1 MAENSLITAGTAT
14 AIPDVARE
22 ARAKFK
28 GQSNGA
34 RAWRR
39 FRQNRLAL
47 AGLVIVAFM
56 VLMALGAP
64 LISRY
69 ITHVSLSKQ
78 SLLSK
83 YVPAGSKASGGA
95 LYLFG
100 ADELGRDIFTRI
112 AYGAQVSLGV
122 ALLAAT
128 VAVSVGT
135 IVGAVAAYYGG
146 WVDSV
151 LMRFVDVMLCIP
163 SLILLIL
170 VGALVHV
177 GPQILAIIIALLGW
191 FGLSRI
197 IRAEILSV
205 RQREYVEAARVIGAR
220 DRQIIFRHIL
230 PNVTHIIIIFATGAL
245 PAFILEEAALS
256 FLGLGIQPPTPSW
269 GNMLT
274 NALAA
279 LYQSPGV
286 AFYPG
291 LFITLTVLAFIIIGN
306 ALRDALD
313 PRLTK

>member
-1 MAENSLITAGTAT
+1 MAEQSLTTAGTAT
-14 AIPDVARE
+14 AIADAGRE
-22 ARAKFK
+22 ARTQFK
-28 GQSNGA
+28 SLSNRA

-47 AGLVIVAFM
+47 AGLVVVALM

-83 YVPAGSKASGGA
+83 YVPAGSKASGG

-122 ALLAAT
+122 AFLAAT
-128 VAVSVGT
+128 VAVTVGT
-135 IVGAVAAYYGG
+135 VVGAVAAYYGG

-177 GPQILAIIIALLGW
+177 GPQILALIIALLGW
-191 FGLSRI
+191 FGLSRL

-205 RQREYVEAARVIGAR
+205 RKREYVEAARVIGAP
-220 DRQIIFRHIL
+220 DRVIIFRHIL

>member
-1 MAENSLITAGTAT
+1 MAETSLTTPTAT
-14 AIPDVARE
+14 AVLDAGRE
-22 ARAKFK
+22 ARAQMKSK
-28 GQSNGA
+28 SNAA

-47 AGLVIVAFM
+47 AGLVIVALM
-56 VLMALGAP
+56 GIMALGAP
-64 LISRY
+64 LISQY

-78 SLLSK
+78 SLLAK
-83 YVPAGSKASGGA
+83 YAPAGTKGSAGSV
-95 LYLFG
+95 YYFG
-100 ADELGRDIFTRI
+100 TDELGRDIFTRI

-128 VAVSVGT
+128 VAVTVGT
-135 IVGAVAAYYGG
+135 VVGAVAAYYGG
-146 WVDSV
+146 WVDAV

-163 SLILLIL
+163 SLVLLIL

-177 GPQILAIIIALLGW
+177 GPQILALIIALLGW
-191 FGLSRI
+191 FGLSRL

-205 RQREYVEAARVIGAR
+205 RKREYVEAARVIGAR
-220 DRQIIFRHIL
+220 DRIIIFRHIL
-230 PNVTHIIIIFATGAL
+230 PNVTHIIIIFATGAI
-245 PAFILEEAALS
+245 PTFILEEAALS

-291 LFITLTVLAFIIIGN
+291 FFIAITVLALIVVGN

>member
-1 MAENSLITAGTAT
+1 MAI
-14 AIPDVARE
+14 
-22 ARAKFK
+22 
-28 GQSNGA
+28 
-34 RAWRR
+34 
-39 FRQNRLAL
+39 
-47 AGLVIVAFM
+47 
-56 VLMALGAP
+56 MALGAP
-64 LISRY
+64 LISQY

-78 SLLSK
+78 SLLAK
-83 YVPAGSKASGGA
+83 YAPAGTKGSAGSV
-95 LYLFG
+95 YYFG
-100 ADELGRDIFTRI
+100 TDELGRDIFTRI

-128 VAVSVGT
+128 VAVTVGT
-135 IVGAVAAYYGG
+135 VVGAVAAYYGG
-146 WVDSV
+146 WVDAV

-163 SLILLIL
+163 SLVLLIL

-177 GPQILAIIIALLGW
+177 GPQILALIIALLGW
-191 FGLSRI
+191 FGLSRL

-205 RQREYVEAARVIGAR
+205 RKREYVEAARVIGAR
-220 DRQIIFRHIL
+220 DRIIIFRHIL
-230 PNVTHIIIIFATGAL
+230 PNVTHIIIIFATGAI
-245 PAFILEEAALS
+245 PTFILEEAALS

-291 LFITLTVLAFIIIGN
+291 FFIAITVLALIVVGN